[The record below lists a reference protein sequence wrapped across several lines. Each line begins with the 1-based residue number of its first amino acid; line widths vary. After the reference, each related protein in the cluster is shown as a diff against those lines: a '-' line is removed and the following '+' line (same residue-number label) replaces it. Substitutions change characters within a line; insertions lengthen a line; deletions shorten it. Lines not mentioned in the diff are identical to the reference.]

1 MLKFFKNISVFD
13 YSNVRLLSGEQQN
26 DRECSN
32 RGQSQKDELMQ
43 FQKTFETDDG
53 HYPTVYSLELNSS
66 LKFRVSCIRVLA
78 ANTFVYVFSCIN

>member
-1 MLKFFKNISVFD
+1 MLRIFKNISVSY

-43 FQKTFETDDG
+43 FQIETDE
-53 HYPTVYSLELNSS
+53 ELYRPLYNHI
-66 LKFRVSCIRVLA
+66 KIF
-78 ANTFVYVFSCIN
+78 

>member
-1 MLKFFKNISVFD
+1 MLRIFKNISVLD

-43 FQKTFETDDG
+43 FQKTFETDEE
-53 HYPTVYSLELNSS
+53 HYPTVSRQIR
-66 LKFRVSCIRVLA
+66 KFLYCCKEDVEKI
-78 ANTFVYVFSCIN
+78 